1 MPESIRLQPFLADT
15 QLTGY
20 MPIPRALIRMDLP
33 STAVLIYA
41 ALLDRGTLS
50 RKNSYTDAQGW
61 VYVVYTEEDL
71 SRDLGISTR
80 VVRKHT
86 KTLESAGLLRKH
98 RSSVKQA
105 NRLFLMIPSDSV
117 TGTGSG
123 TGCPVDRN
131 FSSNQTGH
139 TGPPNNLKEQHN
151 FINLYQHSEEESL

>member
-1 MPESIRLQPFLADT
+1 MQLQRFT
-15 QLTGY
+15 QTTKLKNY
-20 MPIPRALIRMDLP
+20 IPLP
-33 STAVLIYA
+33 RSVLEMGLNSTQILLYGL
-41 ALLDRGTLS
+41 LLDRGTLS

-131 FSSNQTGH
+131 FSSNHTGH
-139 TGPPNNLKEQHN
+139 EVPANNRKEQHN
-151 FINLYQHSEEESL
+151 LINLYQHSEEESL